1 MIANLIL
8 TFGEPVN
15 ILKADTKN
23 VSGKAVGEMI
33 LGLPTGKETQ
43 DEIIAHLRERG
54 LIVTEVT
61 ENV

>member
-1 MIANLIL
+1 MITAE
-8 TFGEPVN
+8 EPFS
-15 ILKADTKN
+15 TKN